1 MNNDEITVN
10 KHELSIDLLT
20 MYKKGIEDGLSY
32 NVLQLVNK
40 NLIDLDAIVNDIESV
55 TIQSTDVTS
64 IIKKYFAEYIY
75 QD

>member
-1 MNNDEITVN
+1 MSNDEITVN
-10 KHELSIDLLT
+10 KHEIAIDLLT

-40 NLIDLDAIVNDIESV
+40 NLIDLDAIVTDIELV

-64 IIKKYFAEYIY
+64 IIKKYFAEYVY
-75 QD
+75 RD